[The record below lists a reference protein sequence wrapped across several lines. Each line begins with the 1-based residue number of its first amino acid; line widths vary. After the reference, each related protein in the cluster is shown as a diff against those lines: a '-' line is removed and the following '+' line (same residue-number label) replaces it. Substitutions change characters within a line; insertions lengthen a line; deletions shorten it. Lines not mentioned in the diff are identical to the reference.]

1 MTELEYWTQ
10 QIKKG
15 RVSRRE
21 FMGRAAALGVTT
33 VLATSLLAKAGVAQE
48 GKRGGYAKFG
58 LPQGSTTDTLD
69 PANYPDSG
77 TQVPFWGSMSNSLTE
92 VDADGNVQPD
102 LAEAIERSEDAK
114 QWVFKLRK
122 GVTFHNGKDLTA
134 GDVVASYRH
143 HMGEGS
149 KSVAK
154 SILAPITELKA
165 DGKDTVILDCCRVR
179 MPIFRSRPAT
189 TISRSCRPRTTAPST
204 GSQACG
210 QGRSRPSAFAV
221 LRLTAISN
229 FVGSRTGRSAGFSPL
244 SGFLSP

>member
-1 MTELEYWTQ
+1 
-10 QIKKG
+10 
-15 RVSRRE
+15 
-21 FMGRAAALGVTT
+21 MGRAAALGVTT
-33 VLATSLLAKAGVAQE
+33 VLATSLLAKAGVSQE

-165 DGKDTVILDCCRVR
+165 DGKDTVILDSVGSGCRFSVQGQR
-179 MPIFRSRPAT
+179 L
-189 TISRSCRPRTTAPST
+189 PSPDH
-204 GSQACG
+204 AG
-210 QGRSRPSAFAV
+210 QGRRHRRLAVRRAVKVGQGRVRSRS
-221 LRLTAISN
+221 
-229 FVGSRTGRSAGFSPL
+229 
-244 SGFLSP
+244 